1 VELSRDPAQHG
12 TVRMACWALLLV
24 GSVGGFRELPIMSSA
39 MADAGQIKSRDTP
52 ATIFRSVL
60 LQIKKKTHVP
70 VLLPN
75 ALPEGFRKAELC
87 ATASADASS
96 YSISLDY
103 GCPPDGNA
111 SFAGTFEGTLN
122 ENNNLLCDQSQGE
135 KRVKLARGVEGC
147 LSCSCAPANIWW
159 RENKGWYHFQ
169 IHMWGAPASK
179 RQEKEQERA
188 MTALANSAILA
199 GPR

>member
-1 VELSRDPAQHG
+1 MRLNAAV
-12 TVRMACWALLLV
+12 VRMACWALLLV
-24 GSVGGFRELPIMSSA
+24 GSVGGFRQLPMMSSA
-39 MADAGQIKSRDTP
+39 MAGAGQLKSGDTP
-52 ATIFRSVL
+52 ATVFRSVL

-70 VLLPN
+70 ILLPS
-75 ALPEGFRKAELC
+75 ALPEGIREVELC
-87 ATASADASS
+87 ATASADATS

-111 SFAGTFEGTLN
+111 SFAGYFEGALN
-122 ENNNLLCDQSQGE
+122 GNNNLDCDQSEGD
-135 KRVKLARGVEGC
+135 KKIKLARGVEGC
-147 LSCSCAPANIWW
+147 FSPVSCGGSCAPSNIWW